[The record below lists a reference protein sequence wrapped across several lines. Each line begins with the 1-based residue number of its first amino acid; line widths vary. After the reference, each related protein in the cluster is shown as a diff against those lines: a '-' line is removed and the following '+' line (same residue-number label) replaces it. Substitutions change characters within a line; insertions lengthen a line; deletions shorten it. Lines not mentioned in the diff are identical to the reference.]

1 MARLRVNYSKH
12 ARFCS
17 SATITQI
24 SIYQPDWYSYYCTIF
39 DSYGESDVVMNI
51 TSSIV
56 AFIIIVAIIVGI
68 INFLDNS
75 KMNFFKFKSF

>member
-17 SATITQI
+17 TILLLRFLLIKPIGIAILVLFLIAMSSDSA
-24 SIYQPDWYSYYCTIF
+24 
-39 DSYGESDVVMNI
+39 GVMNI

-56 AFIIIVAIIVGI
+56 AFLIIVAIIVGV
-68 INFLDNS
+68 INF
-75 KMNFFKFKSF
+75 FRQF